1 MEKKIRHAVRCFLIE
16 DNKVV
21 VTKYKEKNR
30 KEGYYEIPG
39 GKIEENETSI
49 DTCIREMREETGI
62 NIFKDKIIKKG
73 IMEVE
78 YPDRIY
84 MLDIFLTKD
93 YEGIPRDFE
102 ENSSKWI
109 DINELLSKEKL
120 LSNIIILDRFF
131 IKGLIDEKL
140 NFNMYIK
147 VDEDEKILE
156 IKYNLL
162 DV

>member
-1 MEKKIRHAVRCFLIE
+1 
-16 DNKVV
+16 
-21 VTKYKEKNR
+21 
-30 KEGYYEIPG
+30 
-39 GKIEENETSI
+39 
-49 DTCIREMREETGI
+49 MREETGI
-62 NIFKDKIIKKG
+62 NIFKDEIVKKG
-73 IMEVE
+73 VMKVE

-84 MLDIFLTKD
+84 MLDIFLTKK
-93 YEGIPRDFE
+93 YKGIPRDFE
-102 ENSSKWI
+102 ENFSEWI

-140 NFNMYIK
+140 NFDMYIK

-156 IKYNLL
+156 FKYNLL

>member
-1 MEKKIRHAVRCFLIE
+1 
-16 DNKVV
+16 
-21 VTKYKEKNR
+21 
-30 KEGYYEIPG
+30 
-39 GKIEENETSI
+39 
-49 DTCIREMREETGI
+49 
-62 NIFKDKIIKKG
+62 
-73 IMEVE
+73 
-78 YPDRIY
+78 
-84 MLDIFLTKD
+84 MLDIFLTKK
-93 YEGIPRDFE
+93 YKGIPRDFE
-102 ENSSKWI
+102 ENSSEWI

-156 IKYNLL
+156 FKYNLL